1 MKRGNIR
8 PTKSDVKNPKIWSD
22 LKSKIQQSIIA
33 KETTQ
38 NLEFDLQRLMKERKS
53 MENQEDEDTDHLDYI
68 NNQIEETQ
76 RSLCDLTGM
85 LFTTTWLSLV
95 S

>member
-1 MKRGNIR
+1 MR
-8 PTKSDVKNPKIWSD
+8 PVKNVDVKNPKIWGD

-33 KETTQ
+33 KETSQ

-53 MENQEDEDTDHLDYI
+53 MESQPDQADHLDYI

-76 RSLCDLTGM
+76 QSLCDLTGQ
-85 LFTTTWLSLV
+85 LKFETNK
-95 S
+95 